1 MDLCARPGPHQA
13 PICPCRRTLSAFF
26 VLPQVLLSLHRY
38 DIGPFRSPAG
48 PAVPAP
54 VRYRPFPFSR
64 RSCCPCADTLS
75 ALFVLSQVLA
85 GRGRRAS
92 GRQGALSHVGRGRR
106 LRPAP
111 RRLTQSFYER
121 VTPGFER
128 CSRRP
133 FRSRNV
139 LQTHAV
145 VPPSSPFSAG
155 ALPGSARLV
164 LRARRFPRLR
174 FFSALLSLARIPS
187 ALNARGSAP

>member
-26 VLPQVLLSLHRY
+26 VLPQV
-38 DIGPFRSPAG
+38 
-48 PAVPAP
+48 
-54 VRYRPFPFSR
+54 
-64 RSCCPCADTLS
+64 T
-75 ALFVLSQVLA
+75 A

-145 VPPSSPFSAG
+145 VPPSSPVSAG
-155 ALPGSARLV
+155 ALPGFARLV
-164 LRARRFPRLR
+164 LQARRFPRLR
-174 FFSALLSLARIPS
+174 FLPALLLLERIPS
-187 ALNARGSAP
+187 APASPAPMPSMLSIGVFIIS